1 MHKKFEIN
9 WTKIKGGSQWGRK
22 VVPHNSKSDLPLDPS
37 TMDQGYP
44 DFGKFLNATGRP
56 IVYSCSWPDYQ
67 LAEGQEPNYKLIA
80 EHCNLWRNFD
90 DIDDSWDSVLSIIDY
105 YGNPNTSN
113 SFAPFSGPGHWYL
126 YLGSYLS

>member
-1 MHKKFEIN
+1 MHKKFEKN
-9 WTKIKGGSQWGRK
+9 RTKIKGGCQSGRK
-22 VVPHNSKSDLPLDPS
+22 VVPHNAKSDLPLDPS

-126 YLGSYLS
+126 YLGSYLC